1 MAQTVQPKKE
11 RFFTNHAIRIL
22 ILVLAS
28 VLAFG
33 ALVGPDLLDQKTQ
46 MVSAGEVAPQEIL
59 APYSVTYESRVYTES
74 ARDNAASEVPPVYL
88 PPDPDIAKTQL
99 EKLENAI
106 YFIATVRNDSF
117 ATEGQK
123 IQDLKS
129 LPELQLSDS
138 EYQEIL
144 ELEEA
149 DWLAISSE
157 ASRVLEIV
165 LRDSIRNNQ
174 LGTVKNN
181 LPAIID
187 FSFKSDQTKLIIG
200 LTSSYIVPTSLFSEE
215 QTQYNRDQARAAVVP
230 ITRQIIAGEVIV
242 RRGEV
247 VNEADIEALNTFGLG
262 EPEDPTK
269 LLLASAAIIAVA
281 IILVLIFY
289 RKNRKKIFSQV
300 SSIALITFFFLLFL
314 ILARFLVMERTI
326 LPYLFPL
333 AAFGLTLSII
343 FNLEFGF
350 FMTLLLV
357 VLTVYGHPRGN
368 ELSLYYLLP
377 TFAGMLVIGKA
388 RRVSAFVATSLIIGL
403 VGAAVVTAFRVGDG
417 FTDWVGLTTL
427 LGSSLFNGFAS
438 GTLALLLQ
446 NIFASVLDVP
456 TALQLMDIS
465 RPDHPLLQQ
474 ILTNA
479 PGTYQHSLQVSNLAE
494 QAADAIGA
502 DRLLVR
508 VGTLYHDAGKAENP
522 SYFIENQ
529 VREKINSHDDVDPK
543 TAAATVIKHVTD
555 GVAMAKKYR
564 LPSRVIDFIREH
576 HGTGITRY
584 QYNKAVSETD
594 DPDSIDIADFTYPGP
609 SPRSKET
616 ALVMLADGTEA
627 RARSNSPRT
636 DEEIMSVVEDAINA
650 TKNSGQ
656 LDQTDLTLKDL
667 NTIKQSFFNT
677 LKQSYHPRIKYP
689 EARPAT
695 QPIAIEDKNLNPQ

>member
-350 FMTLLLV
+350 HDLAAGGPDCLWSPTRKRTFF
-357 VLTVYGHPRGN
+357 VLRFRP
-368 ELSLYYLLP
+368 LP
-377 TFAGMLVIGKA
+377 EC
-388 RRVSAFVATSLIIGL
+388 
-403 VGAAVVTAFRVGDG
+403 
-417 FTDWVGLTTL
+417 W
-427 LGSSLFNGFAS
+427 
-438 GTLALLLQ
+438 
-446 NIFASVLDVP
+446 
-456 TALQLMDIS
+456 
-465 RPDHPLLQQ
+465 
-474 ILTNA
+474 
-479 PGTYQHSLQVSNLAE
+479 
-494 QAADAIGA
+494 
-502 DRLLVR
+502 
-508 VGTLYHDAGKAENP
+508 
-522 SYFIENQ
+522 
-529 VREKINSHDDVDPK
+529 
-543 TAAATVIKHVTD
+543 
-555 GVAMAKKYR
+555 
-564 LPSRVIDFIREH
+564 
-576 HGTGITRY
+576 
-584 QYNKAVSETD
+584 
-594 DPDSIDIADFTYPGP
+594 
-609 SPRSKET
+609 
-616 ALVMLADGTEA
+616 
-627 RARSNSPRT
+627 
-636 DEEIMSVVEDAINA
+636 
-650 TKNSGQ
+650 
-656 LDQTDLTLKDL
+656 
-667 NTIKQSFFNT
+667 
-677 LKQSYHPRIKYP
+677 
-689 EARPAT
+689 
-695 QPIAIEDKNLNPQ
+695 